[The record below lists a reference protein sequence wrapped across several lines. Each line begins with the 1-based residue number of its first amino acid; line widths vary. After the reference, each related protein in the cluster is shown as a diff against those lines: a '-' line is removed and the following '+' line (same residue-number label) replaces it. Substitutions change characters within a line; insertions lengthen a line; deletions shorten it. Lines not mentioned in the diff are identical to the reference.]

1 MSETFLLNHC
11 GEEKTTQLSVLATT
25 NYPGDF
31 YNIKDQTPNSKGIKL
46 FKSPLNS
53 FHIYLHMSLI
63 NSS

>member
-25 NYPGDF
+25 NYPDEF
-31 YNIKDQTPNSKGIKL
+31 YIKDQTPNSKGIKL

-53 FHIYLHMSLI
+53 SHIYLHMSLI